1 MFKLKVNSKTMEK
14 IDKIKAIRW
23 YCNDDKILD
32 TIENENLCPDGLLN
46 KLHYCY
52 REHSNILRDGEPI
65 FKTKN
70 FYSGLSGFKEIIEEL
85 NKNGIDIGDVRER
98 EFFIEV
104 YRFLATKHALN
115 AIDWRNYQDNSIYH
129 LIIPQPNMIKKEEV
143 QKYLNA
149 KTEEERMQVVK
160 DYQKKTNPH
169 DGKQKLNKPWYID
182 DNNRLVI
189 LDGCQHKYPPI
200 NLILDKTT
208 QSCFAFCTYCFRHA
222 QVRGDED
229 MFVQESVQQ
238 VLDYLKR
245 HKEITDILITGGDA
259 AFLPYDRLRE
269 YVIPIVQEE
278 ELSHIRNVRFGSRVL
293 TYHPEFILN
302 DKFKEHLDLMRYAID
317 NGVQVV
323 WVSHF
328 STPREILNPLT
339 ISAIRRLKSFGLTLK
354 NQSPIMKHVSLF
366 LDENGKVDIDKSAQ
380 NWIDLG
386 NILAM
391 LGIGFHSMYCARP
404 TGEYHYFTAPLAD
417 IVEIFNKVFRE
428 LASINRPSRFITMTF
443 SSGKISLLGTT
454 HINNEKVFVLRFN
467 EARNMK
473 WMDKIFFAKFSETE
487 TSIENLEPYDADEF
501 FYKDELRK
509 IEKELADLL
518 EKEKYNHRND

>member
-1 MFKLKVNSKTMEK
+1 MEK
-14 IDKIKAIRW
+14 VDKNKSLRW
-23 YCNDDKILD
+23 YCDDDEILN
-32 TIENENLCPDGLLN
+32 TIEKEDLCPDGLLN
-46 KLHYCY
+46 RLHYCY
-52 REHSNILRDGEPI
+52 KNHSNIVRDEEPI
-65 FKTKN
+65 FKDKK
-70 FYSGLSGFKEIIEEL
+70 FYSGLSGFKEIIVEL
-85 NKNGIDIGDVRER
+85 NKNNVDIGDVKER

-115 AIDWRNYQDNSIYH
+115 AIDWKNYKNNSIYH
-129 LIIPQPNMIKKEEV
+129 LIIPQPGMIKKEEV
-143 QKYLNA
+143 EKYLRA
-149 KTEEERMQVVK
+149 KTDDERLRVVK
-160 DYQKKTNPH
+160 EYQRKTNPH

-182 DNNRLVI
+182 DNDRLVI
-189 LDGCQHKYPPI
+189 LEGCQHKYPPI

-229 MFVQESVQQ
+229 MFIQESVEQ
-238 VLDYLKR
+238 VIEYLKK

-259 AFLPYDRLRE
+259 AFLTLERLRE
-269 YVIPIVQEE
+269 YLLPIIEDK

-293 TYHPEFILN
+293 TYHPEFILS
-302 DKFKEHLDLMRYAID
+302 DKFNAHLELMKHAID
-317 NGVQVV
+317 NGIQVV

-339 ISAIRRLKSFGLTLK
+339 ISAIRRLKLFGLTLK
-354 NQSPIMKHVSLF
+354 NQSPIMKHVSLY
-366 LDENGKVDIDKSAQ
+366 LGENGKVDIDKSAQ

-391 LGIGFHSMYCARP
+391 LGVGFHSMYCARP

-454 HINNEKVFVLRFN
+454 YINNEKVFVLRFN

-473 WMDKIFFAKFSETE
+473 WIDRIYFAKFSETE
-487 TSIENLEPYDADEF
+487 TSIENLEPYDSEEF
-501 FYKDELRK
+501 FYKSELIK
-509 IEKELADLL
+509 IEKELSEIL
-518 EKEKYNHRND
+518 EKEKQNHTQI